1 MTIAIEQKILDKYN
15 LTLGE
20 VLVLYLMLKGV
31 KIQEA
36 INSVLKKDLVG
47 KSVIEEDT
55 YILSST
61 TKELIA
67 NVILESEKKAMDN
80 DTFLT
85 NLAKK
90 MQEEYPKG
98 RKEGTNYMWRGTIV
112 EIVRKLKTLI
122 GRYNI
127 TFTEEQAINATRE
140 YVKSFNGNYTKMRL
154 LKYFILKAERD
165 ADGNINLTSDFM
177 ALIENEGQGDN
188 KDWTTNLI

>member
-1 MTIAIEQKILDKYN
+1 
-15 LTLGE
+15 
-20 VLVLYLMLKGV
+20 MLKGV